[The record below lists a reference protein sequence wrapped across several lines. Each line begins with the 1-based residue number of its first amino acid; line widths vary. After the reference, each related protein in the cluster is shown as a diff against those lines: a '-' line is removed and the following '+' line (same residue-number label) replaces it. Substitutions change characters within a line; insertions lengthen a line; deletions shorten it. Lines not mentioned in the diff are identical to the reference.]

1 MAFQDYTSFTEVDG
15 ASRISVAQNVI
26 TISNLDDDEVCYVYK
41 DFGDAYFSADFES
54 FFRFKFTLGTGA
66 ESIYLAA
73 YANGVGAIPALVA
86 ANGDALWLAWDNGTL
101 TLAESNSGA
110 VSSET
115 VAGLSL
121 DVEYFVRL
129 ARDENVGTYGTFYLY
144 VYSNRQMTDLIGSTS
159 VSLTKKTDF
168 RYLYAASGKST
179 GTGGTALSGTI
190 SYLDLTAHPHTR
202 KRIREDLKEI
212 IFSTSDRETVDEGFV
227 SAADLNQWIDDAV
240 ADICVRALC
249 DRDID
254 SVSTSNGQRFVSYTG
269 IKVLHV
275 VYNNIGIPQIRETQI
290 GWEQTGET
298 TPHQWFDDKSQIG
311 VEPLPDGTYSLTLYL
326 ADQAPTMTS
335 DYEIPLILPQF
346 REIIFFY
353 CMVRWLLKTPF
364 AAMAA
369 QFFNLYLQ
377 ELRDAMSLTFPD
389 ESIEALDETEIPS
402 ASPFK
407 E

>member
-1 MAFQDYTSFTEVDG
+1 
-15 ASRISVAQNVI
+15 
-26 TISNLDDDEVCYVYK
+26 
-41 DFGDAYFSADFES
+41 
-54 FFRFKFTLGTGA
+54 
-66 ESIYLAA
+66 
-73 YANGVGAIPALVA
+73 
-86 ANGDALWLAWDNGTL
+86 
-101 TLAESNSGA
+101 
-110 VSSET
+110 
-115 VAGLSL
+115 
-121 DVEYFVRL
+121 
-129 ARDENVGTYGTFYLY
+129 
-144 VYSNRQMTDLIGSTS
+144 
-159 VSLTKKTDF
+159 
-168 RYLYAASGKST
+168 
-179 GTGGTALSGTI
+179 
-190 SYLDLTAHPHTR
+190 
-202 KRIREDLKEI
+202 
-212 IFSTSDRETVDEGFV
+212 
-227 SAADLNQWIDDAV
+227 
-240 ADICVRALC
+240 LC
-249 DRDID
+249 DRDVE

-275 VYNNIGIPQIRETQI
+275 VYNNVGIPQIRETQI